1 MDFEKK
7 KYNYKKFWFQTIQP
21 ILQKL
26 INYNKI
32 VLVRQ
37 IGFIGFFFRN
47 NFYVVFKF
55 IFINLNRKYL
65 FSQYKNKTNDKL
77 NNNKKVKILLNSV
90 RLIAFLTINRIHLK
104 INQITLQF
112 KLILGKD
119 KTLKT
124 LILVFPK

>member
-77 NNNKKVKILLNSV
+77 NKKKN
-90 RLIAFLTINRIHLK
+90 
-104 INQITLQF
+104 
-112 KLILGKD
+112 
-119 KTLKT
+119 
-124 LILVFPK
+124 